1 MTTFVYLLDSREMA
15 KNGVREGG
23 EPCMVRSY
31 GGYCMLSIQR
41 MVLEQGRGGRV
52 EGIKER

>member
-1 MTTFVYLLDSREMA
+1 MSLGLQIDCE
-15 KNGVREGG
+15 NGVKGGG
-23 EPCMVRSY
+23 EPCMGKSY

-41 MVLEQGRGGRV
+41 MVLERGGGGV